1 MGDNGPGVGD
11 ALDGAPPEAG
21 AVQAEGG
28 GQDAGPHVVLAA
40 QSNCK
45 KIDYHY
51 YVSRGPV
58 LYRFVSICMSV
69 TNLTAEPR
77 LPPRRWHRA
86 VAVAKL

>member
-21 AVQAEGG
+21 AVQAEGR
-28 GQDAGPHVVLAA
+28 GQDAGSHVVLAA

-58 LYRFVSICMSV
+58 LLQICLNLYVSYKFDGGAAPDAAPPV
-69 TNLTAEPR
+69 EPCGGG
-77 LPPRRWHRA
+77 
-86 VAVAKL
+86 